1 MLSLIY
7 HLKGI
12 EMHPVVVFIKNEQD
26 PSSYYRIYQYMDKKD
41 NVCFFKYVNK
51 YMYRWYYDKNCDGFC
66 KGIKKAVFAIV
77 GIVRSSFFILYDELF
92 LKSKSV
98 VINRAIFP
106 RIIPGLCAI
115 MLDKY
120 LNKRTVYWDF
130 DDNIILEGEI
140 TKRECEILER
150 QSEQII
156 VTHQYLVDTISKK
169 YRDKVITLSTTDEE
183 IKRFNCEEL
192 IQSRSAHY
200 NRKIILIWIGT
211 KNNLEYLEEILP
223 QIDEAGRLIAKKTRK
238 SIILKVISNKPLN
251 CTNATN
257 FKVQNIPWTRE
268 EAISELKIAHIGLMP
283 LKDDEYTRGKGGFK
297 AVQYIGAGIPAIVSN
312 VGFNSQVV
320 EDSVNG
326 RLVQNSEGWI
336 QSIYDLSTN
345 YEMWIQNSRNARKK
359 WEKDFNS
366 DRNLEFWLELINK

>member
-1 MLSLIY
+1 
-7 HLKGI
+7 
-12 EMHPVVVFIKNEQD
+12 MHPVVVFIKNEQD

-51 YMYRWYYDKNCDGFC
+51 YMYRWYYDKNCIGFC

-156 VTHQYLVDTISKK
+156 VTHQYLLDTISKK

-183 IKRFNCEEL
+183 IKRFNCEKL

-200 NRKIILIWIGT
+200 SRKIILIWIGT

-223 QIDEAGRLIAKKTRK
+223 KIDEAVRLIVKKTRK

-251 CTNATN
+251 CANATN
-257 FKVQNIPWTRE
+257 FKVQNISWTRE
-268 EAISELKIAHIGLMP
+268 EAIRELKTAHIGLMP
-283 LKDDEYTRGKGGFK
+283 LKDNEYTRGKGGFK

-320 EDSVNG
+320 EDRVNG

-359 WEKDFNS
+359 WEEDFNS
-366 DRNLEFWLELINK
+366 DKNLEFWLELINK